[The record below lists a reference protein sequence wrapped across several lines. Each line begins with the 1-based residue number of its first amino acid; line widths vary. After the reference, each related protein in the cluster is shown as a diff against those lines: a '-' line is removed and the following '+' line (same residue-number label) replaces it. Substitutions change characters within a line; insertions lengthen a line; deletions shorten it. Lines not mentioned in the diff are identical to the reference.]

1 MKDEPHF
8 KFCLYWIDLMDGF
21 TKAECGQMVW
31 LMYDFFFFS
40 NEDDYINLTER
51 CKEVWVV
58 IRRDLEYQKK
68 HKRAWRFPEDEKK
81 AIRNSNEYAE
91 WRKNVFERDQY
102 TCKAC
107 GRKGGEINAHH
118 IKHFAEYP
126 ELRLELSNGVTIC
139 KKCHRKVH
147 RGDIKCPTAF

>member
-1 MKDEPHF
+1 MKKEPHIKFCFYWLDLMKDFPNDEIGRILKVLF
-8 KFCLYWIDLMDGF
+8 DFVVDGDEKEIK
-21 TKAECGQMVW
+21 TLSDKGRVVW
-31 LMYDFFFFS
+31 A
-40 NEDDYINLTER
+40 
-51 CKEVWVV
+51 V
-58 IRRDLEYQKK
+58 IKRDLEYQKK
-68 HKRAWRFPEDEKK
+68 HSRAWKYPDDDGK
-81 AIRNSNEYAE
+81 AIRNSTEYAE

-118 IKHFAEYP
+118 IKHFAKYP
-126 ELRLELSNGVTIC
+126 ELRLELSNGVTLC